1 MARKEASETKKKA
14 AREAAGTSAAHDE
27 EPSGV
32 TQTGAA
38 DAAEDAP
45 DPAVSAERQLKD
57 LETAVAAA
65 NEALAAKEEE
75 LQQVRESLARARAD
89 FANFR
94 RRTQQEQEEQAKFGT
109 ALLVAEF
116 LPILDNFERALDT
129 IPRELRFFSWLQ
141 GVDLVHQMARNV
153 LEKRGL
159 QPIDTQDKP
168 FDPNYHEVVLREGE
182 DDDGEVVVLEELQKG
197 YVMYDRVLR
206 PSLVKVGPPP
216 SADDA
221 AEQEDED
228 GDVAEAG
235 SASDAQSAAETDQT

>member
-1 MARKEASETKKKA
+1 MARKQAKDTKSKDA
-14 AREAAGTSAAHDE
+14 EDSAAASQEAELQSATATETGDE
-27 EPSGV
+27 SES
-32 TQTGAA
+32 AS
-38 DAAEDAP
+38 DSEDA
-45 DPAVSAERQLKD
+45 SGLMREELQS
-57 LETAVAAA
+57 EVAAA
-65 NEALAAKEEE
+65 QEALAGKDEE

-116 LPILDNFERALDT
+116 LPILDNFERAMDT

-235 SASDAQSAAETDQT
+235 SASAAQSAAETEQT

>member
-1 MARKEASETKKKA
+1 MARKKAKESKKKA
-14 AREAAGTSAAHDE
+14 AEKAPANA
-27 EPSGV
+27 SGS
-32 TQTGAA
+32 
-38 DAAEDAP
+38 EDA
-45 DPAVSAERQLKD
+45 
-57 LETAVAAA
+57 AVAAA
-65 NEALAAKEEE
+65 AVTDDENDGTSDTGTGADELIEELRSEIAAAEESLAAKDEE
-75 LQQVRESLARARAD
+75 LQQVREALARARAD

-94 RRTQQEQEEQAKFGT
+94 RRTQQEQEEQGKFAT

-159 QPIDTQDKP
+159 EPIDTQDKP

-182 DDDGEVVVLEELQKG
+182 DDGSDVVVLEELQKG

-206 PSLVKVGPPP
+206 PSLVKVGPPQ
-216 SADDA
+216 SEDDA
-221 AEQEDED
+221 AEQEIDEAD
-228 GDVAEAG
+228 ARDSG
-235 SASDAQSAAETDQT
+235 SESESLPQSDTEQA